1 MTLLRRSRTR
11 GRAWI
16 AALLRTRL
24 AAHAL
29 LQLPSAFPW
38 APDDGQIHR
47 VMRSAAIA
55 PHFEI
60 AIAGVGRVAEQ
71 WRWLRRAAIA
81 FHANIACLAGG
92 QIGDLARFPGA
103 LLGGLDGRA
112 PTEEAA
118 YSGLLDHLL
127 ALPGMIA
134 FPILTAASPSFSS
147 QLSWPSFFLQSYV
160 GPMTW
165 FFLRVSSTF
174 WWFSWLIFLVPLQL
188 WLSCSLPS

>member
-1 MTLLRRSRTR
+1 MAAPARHSLSCEYSTPRRRPNR
-11 GRAWI
+11 RPC
-16 AALLRTRL
+16 AL
-24 AAHAL
+24 
-29 LQLPSAFPW
+29 
-38 APDDGQIHR
+38 
-47 VMRSAAIA
+47 
-55 PHFEI
+55 
-60 AIAGVGRVAEQ
+60 
-71 WRWLRRAAIA
+71 
-81 FHANIACLAGG
+81 
-92 QIGDLARFPGA
+92 PGA

-112 PTEEAA
+112 EVPTEEAA

-188 WLSCSLPS
+188 WLSCLLPS

>member
-1 MTLLRRSRTR
+1 M
-11 GRAWI
+11 I
-16 AALLRTRL
+16 
-24 AAHAL
+24 
-29 LQLPSAFPW
+29 
-38 APDDGQIHR
+38 GQINH
-47 VMRSAAIA
+47 VIFSAASA
-55 PHFEI
+55 LHFQI
-60 AIAGVGRVAEQ
+60 AITGVEGVAEQ

-81 FHANIACLAGG
+81 FHANIPCRAGG
-92 QIGDLARFPGA
+92 RRPCALPCA

-112 PTEEAA
+112 EVPTEEAA

-188 WLSCSLPS
+188 WLSCLLPS